1 MTDGRTPT
9 PFFHLSQVVGR
20 TGGTRVDLRRWAYAG
35 LVLAL
40 LGLAGWL
47 YLEQA
52 TEVASYGYEVRR
64 LQDEKERL
72 RRELTS
78 LRAQVAVAGSL
89 ERLEAL
95 GAELGYVLPEA
106 TDPARRLVVSYRLPE
121 EEAAGDA
128 ANAGGAANAGSA
140 DVGGEVP
147 SLEGRVRGLVGRLGE
162 WFGVEPSGAHA
173 P

>member
-9 PFFHLSQVVGR
+9 PFFPISQVVGR
-20 TGGTRVDLRRWAYAG
+20 TGGTRVDVRRWAYAG

-52 TEVASYGYEVRR
+52 TEVASYGYAVRR
-64 LQDEKERL
+64 LQDDKERL

-78 LRAQVAVAGSL
+78 LRAQVAGAGSL
-89 ERLEAL
+89 ARLEAL

-106 TDPARRLVVSYRLPE
+106 TDTSRRLVIAYRVPE
-121 EEAAGDA
+121 AEAPLSNAVHTDATQEAAGPGVA
-128 ANAGGAANAGSA
+128 
-140 DVGGEVP
+140 
-147 SLEGRVRGLVGRLGE
+147 RFVRGLVGRLGE
-162 WFGVEPSGAHA
+162 WFGVEPAAGGA

>member
-1 MTDGRTPT
+1 MADSQTPT
-9 PFFHLSQVVGR
+9 PFFHISQVVGR
-20 TGGTRVDLRRWAYAG
+20 TGGTRVDVRRWAYAG

-72 RRELTS
+72 RRELTA

-106 TDPARRLVVSYRLPE
+106 TDPARRLVVAYHLPGE
-121 EEAAGDA
+121 DTAGVAD
-128 ANAGGAANAGSA
+128 GGAGSTESTA
-140 DVGGEVP
+140 P
-147 SLEGRVRGLVGRLGE
+147 SEAQGPGPARFVRGLVGRLGE
-162 WFGVEPSGAHA
+162 WFGVEPPEGEGR
-173 P
+173 